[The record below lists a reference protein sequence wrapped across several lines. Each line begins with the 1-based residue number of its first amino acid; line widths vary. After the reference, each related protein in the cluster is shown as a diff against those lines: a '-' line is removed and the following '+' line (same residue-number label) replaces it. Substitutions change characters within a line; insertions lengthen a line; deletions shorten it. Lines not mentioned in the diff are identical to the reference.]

1 MLFEERGVN
10 VRRPKKIRLIALL
23 LMMAVIVEISACAVS
38 KGGIVILENGEG
50 TGFTMNFSDWST
62 KNKCE
67 LSLDKDDVLQF
78 EIELD
83 EGKIDLSVNGKKG
96 SEPYTGNIHKSGL
109 FTVKVSEKDTYEI
122 RIKGRNAT
130 GKVKVIN
137 LGSSA
142 E

>member
-38 KGGIVILENGEG
+38 KGSIVILENGEG
-50 TGFTMNFSDWST
+50 TGFTMKFSDWSA